1 MNKLIS
7 RNPIQRFKQG
17 RKIVK
22 AQSGLDNTFKLLSD
36 TAERTAE
43 REKYWAD
50 EEARKARAAYDRQMK
65 SSKKSKTNVNKDI
78 QQTIPF
84 ESTQQV
90 TSFEIPQI
98 SEVSGIE
105 SSLNPP
111 QTSGVPVID
120 INKVS
125 STKKFYNKADVRNY
139 MRRYGF
145 NPYSYTADYR
155 IALRKVL
162 NGQGS
167 QDDYNM
173 VRAMGIKFKKGGL
186 LPSRNSI
193 QRFKNRKF
201 N

>member
-1 MNKLIS
+1 MPVKQTKNSPSS
-7 RNPIQRFKQG
+7 R
-17 RKIVK
+17 
-22 AQSGLDNTFKLLSD
+22 
-36 TAERTAE
+36 
-43 REKYWAD
+43 
-50 EEARKARAAYDRQMK
+50 
-65 SSKKSKTNVNKDI
+65 
-78 QQTIPF
+78 
-84 ESTQQV
+84 
-90 TSFEIPQI
+90 
-98 SEVSGIE
+98 
-105 SSLNPP
+105 
-111 QTSGVPVID
+111 
-120 INKVS
+120 
-125 STKKFYNKADVRNY
+125 KFYNKADVRNY
-139 MRRYGF
+139 LRKNGF

>member
-1 MNKLIS
+1 
-7 RNPIQRFKQG
+7 
-17 RKIVK
+17 
-22 AQSGLDNTFKLLSD
+22 
-36 TAERTAE
+36 
-43 REKYWAD
+43 
-50 EEARKARAAYDRQMK
+50 
-65 SSKKSKTNVNKDI
+65 
-78 QQTIPF
+78 
-84 ESTQQV
+84 
-90 TSFEIPQI
+90 
-98 SEVSGIE
+98 
-105 SSLNPP
+105 
-111 QTSGVPVID
+111 
-120 INKVS
+120 
-125 STKKFYNKADVRNY
+125 
-139 MRRYGF
+139 MRRNGF